1 MRSAGRT
8 HAHVASASHRAA
20 RTKRCATPRWHSWP
34 WLHAPP
40 LCRGRYRI
48 HKKLMELHLFTH
60 THVLIVHP
68 PSGSSIGTF
77 LQTRRIERLV
87 EQVCLLASRVALAKV
102 RWAFGRALH
111 RVVYIAC
118 LHLRVCGAR
127 VCAGAWMLVH
137 VCT

>member
-1 MRSAGRT
+1 
-8 HAHVASASHRAA
+8 
-20 RTKRCATPRWHSWP
+20 
-34 WLHAPP
+34 
-40 LCRGRYRI
+40 
-48 HKKLMELHLFTH
+48 MELHLFTH